1 MLRARLLYWVSG
13 LFFLIGFIFLT
24 FGGLRLLKPT
34 ERPLTAE
41 EELIQEQLNHRWR
54 VAEAMGNDFTSW
66 KMPEE
71 LKIPQLASGSLRVE
85 YSVDPDL
92 QSDAQKLYERYKP
105 DYSAIFMMDA
115 VTGRVLV
122 MASYQKDTTS
132 EPVEDWVRKATFPAA
147 SVFKVVTATAAV
159 DKAGVSPQHK
169 IYFNGGNYTLYR
181 KNVLSDQVNR
191 WTRQVTLKEA
201 FAKSFNTA
209 FGRLSLEQLEPHDL
223 NEYADRFLFNKTIP
237 TDFPVEIGVAT
248 FPTEKGFEM
257 TEVASGYNKT
267 TRMSPVQGAMIA
279 ASIVNNGHMVVPYVV
294 NALRDE
300 EYETVYEA
308 QQLNSGPIMT
318 HQSAAHLRELME
330 QTILNGTSRRSFRNM
345 VRSRKFSE
353 IEMGG
358 KTGHL
363 TGDNP
368 RGRTDW
374 FVGYAFDDY
383 NKVAIAAV
391 TVNKK
396 YWTIKSSQL
405 AEMMFRNYFEP
416 HLEARK

>member
-1 MLRARLLYWVSG
+1 MLNSRLLYWFSG
-13 LFFLIGFIFLT
+13 VFILIGFLFLT
-24 FGGLRLLKPT
+24 FSSLRFLQRDNPQ
-34 ERPLTAE
+34 LTDE
-41 EELIQEQLNHRWR
+41 EELIQEQLNQRWR
-54 VAEAMGNDFTSW
+54 VAEALSPQFSSW
-66 KMPEE
+66 NLPTDV
-71 LKIPQLASGSLRVE
+71 KIPQLSSGSLKVE
-85 YSVDPDL
+85 YSLDAEL
-92 QSDAQKLYERYKP
+92 QRDALNLYDRYKP

-115 VTGRVLV
+115 VTGKVLV
-122 MASYQKDTTS
+122 MASYQKDHTES
-132 EPVEDWVRKATFPAA
+132 IEDWARKATFPAA

-159 DKAGVSPQHK
+159 DKAGISPQHK

-181 KNVLSDQVNR
+181 KNVLSDQVTK

-209 FGRLSLEQLEPHDL
+209 FGRLSLEKLEPTDL
-223 NEYADRFLFNKTIP
+223 NDYAERFLFNKTIP
-237 TDFPVEIGVAT
+237 TDFPVEIGVAS

-279 ASIVNNGHMVVPYVV
+279 ASIVNNGYMVIPYMV
-294 NALRDE
+294 NNLRDE

-308 QQLNSGPIMT
+308 QQLNAGPIMT
-318 HQSAAHLRELME
+318 HQSAGYLRELME
-330 QTILNGTSRRSFRNM
+330 QTILSGTSRRSFRNM
-345 VRSRKFSE
+345 VKNSKFRQ

-383 NKVAIAAV
+383 NKVAIGVV

-416 HLEARK
+416 HIEARK